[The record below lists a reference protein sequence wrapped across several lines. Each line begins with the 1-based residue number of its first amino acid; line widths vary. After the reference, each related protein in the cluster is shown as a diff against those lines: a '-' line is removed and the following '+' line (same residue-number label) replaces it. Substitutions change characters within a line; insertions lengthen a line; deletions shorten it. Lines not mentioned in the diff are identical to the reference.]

1 MDASSVKAIWRGPPP
16 IFLKWFA
23 NHDPIQG
30 CLNTEQENKYMIVPA
45 GFMERI
51 YRGRFNP
58 ALYPVQLHAIKA
70 DRVDHKIQVYRYLVA
85 IYPQRV

>member
-1 MDASSVKAIWRGPPP
+1 
-16 IFLKWFA
+16 
-23 NHDPIQG
+23 
-30 CLNTEQENKYMIVPA
+30 MIVPA